1 VYEPEMPDTST
12 VLPIVGTGLAVG
24 LDPLIGL
31 ALFGVVVLFVVL
43 FVVLRLTRRRATR

>member
-1 VYEPEMPDTST
+1 MPDTST
-12 VLPIVGTGLAVG
+12 AIPLVGAGLAVG

-43 FVVLRLTRRRATR
+43 RLSRRRATR